1 MRREKR
7 QKRKMGG
14 NNRLVRIKPGVR
26 NFISVSYKFGRFPD
40 IVASF
45 VAFPR
50 KLGQDYSSWDI
61 SGHPFGIPDPPVGT
75 PSAMS
80 QLWPSVYHL
89 ARLPKRSYQ
98 KNC

>member
-26 NFISVSYKFGRFPD
+26 NFISVSYNFGRFPD

-50 KLGQDYSSWDI
+50 KLGQD
-61 SGHPFGIPDPPVGT
+61 
-75 PSAMS
+75 
-80 QLWPSVYHL
+80 
-89 ARLPKRSYQ
+89 
-98 KNC
+98 